1 MNLPVTQKHFLSFSR
16 KLFLSV
22 ISLFLVFAI
31 CFIAYQYQREREYKI
46 ELLNTQLQ
54 DYNSRLYERLNN
66 SAAIEEVTSK
76 YIREHALQ
84 DLRVTLID
92 LQGNVIYDS
101 YKNQNQ
107 PLESH
112 LNRPEVQKALKEGNG
127 FDVRRTSETTGLPYF
142 YSATRYGDYMIRS
155 ALPYNVSLINN
166 LQADPHY
173 LWFTAA
179 ISLLLIIIFYKFT
192 NKLGTSISQL
202 REFAMR
208 ADRNE
213 PIEMAMQ
220 SAFPHNEL
228 GEISQHIIQIY
239 RRLHETKE
247 ALYIEREKLITHLQ
261 ISHEGLGIF
270 TKDKKEILVNN
281 LFTQYSNLISDSNLE
296 TTEEVFAISE
306 LKEIINFINK
316 NQQQRSRGKDEKRMS
331 VTINKNG
338 RNFIVE
344 CIIFQDAS
352 FEISINDVT
361 QEEEQVRLKR
371 QLTQNIAHEL
381 KTPVSSIQG
390 YLETIVNNENISRE
404 KMNTFLERCY
414 AQSNRLSRLLRDIS
428 VLTRMD
434 EAANMI
440 DMERVDISVLVGN
453 IINEVSLELEEKHIT
468 VIDSLKKGIQIKG
481 NYSLLYSIFRNL
493 MDNAIAYAGSNIQ
506 ININCFR
513 EDENYYYFSFADTG
527 IGVSPEHLNRLF
539 ERFYRVD
546 KSHSKESGGTGLG
559 LSIVKHA
566 VQHMHG
572 TIHVDSVL
580 NAGKLAQL
588 ALHHNTVVMG
598 IFHYIAGH
606 SDVFL
611 KAQLGAV
618 DHHGGEAAVD
628 AVLADLKAIAVVQMQ
643 GDRDI
648 GIGHSGLHQFGEI
661 DVLGIF
667 AGAGRNLQNDRG
679 LLQLGRFGNALYDL
693 HVVDIESADG
703 VAALIGF
710 TEHFLGSDQW
720 HNIDP
725 PSKNRSIKGWCVQ
738 PYCSNIARQMQ

>member
-1 MNLPVTQKHFLSFSR
+1 M
-16 KLFLSV
+16 
-22 ISLFLVFAI
+22 
-31 CFIAYQYQREREYKI
+31 
-46 ELLNTQLQ
+46 
-54 DYNSRLYERLNN
+54 
-66 SAAIEEVTSK
+66 
-76 YIREHALQ
+76 
-84 DLRVTLID
+84 
-92 LQGNVIYDS
+92 
-101 YKNQNQ
+101 
-107 PLESH
+107 
-112 LNRPEVQKALKEGNG
+112 
-127 FDVRRTSETTGLPYF
+127 
-142 YSATRYGDYMIRS
+142 
-155 ALPYNVSLINN
+155 
-166 LQADPHY
+166 
-173 LWFTAA
+173 
-179 ISLLLIIIFYKFT
+179 IIFYKFT

-239 RRLHETKE
+239 KRLHETKE

-306 LKEIINFINK
+306 LQEIIHFINK
-316 NQQQRSRGKDEKRMS
+316 NQQERSRGKGEKRMS

-338 RNFIVE
+338 RTFIVE

-390 YLETIVNNENISRE
+390 YLETIVSNENIPRE
-404 KMNTFLERCY
+404 KINVFLERCY

-453 IINEVSLELEEKHIT
+453 IINEVSLELDEKHIT
-468 VIDSLKKGIQIKG
+468 VVNSLKKSIQIKG

-513 EDENYYYFSFADTG
+513 EDENFYYFSFADTG
-527 IGVSPEHLNRLF
+527 IGVSPRT
-539 ERFYRVD
+539 
-546 KSHSKESGGTGLG
+546 SESSLRT
-559 LSIVKHA
+559 
-566 VQHMHG
+566 
-572 TIHVDSVL
+572 
-580 NAGKLAQL
+580 
-588 ALHHNTVVMG
+588 
-598 IFHYIAGH
+598 
-606 SDVFL
+606 FL
-611 KAQLGAV
+611 P
-618 DHHGGEAAVD
+618 
-628 AVLADLKAIAVVQMQ
+628 
-643 GDRDI
+643 
-648 GIGHSGLHQFGEI
+648 
-661 DVLGIF
+661 
-667 AGAGRNLQNDRG
+667 GRQR
-679 LLQLGRFGNALYDL
+679 
-693 HVVDIESADG
+693 S
-703 VAALIGF
+703 F
-710 TEHFLGSDQW
+710 TESRWNRTGISYCEERRHHPRWQHLRQEQSGRRAGICIYIGKGEVKSGVTC
-720 HNIDP
+720 
-725 PSKNRSIKGWCVQ
+725 KNL
-738 PYCSNIARQMQ
+738 SNQKN

>member
-31 CFIAYQYQREREYKI
+31 CFIVYQYQREREYKI
-46 ELLNTQLQ
+46 ELLNTKLQ
-54 DYNSRLYERLNN
+54 DYNSRLYEQL
-66 SAAIEEVTSK
+66 EEQPLDSEIISG
-76 YIREHALQ
+76 YINKHILE

-92 LQGNVIYDS
+92 AEGNVVYDS
-101 YKNQNQ
+101 YPNHNNQIEN
-107 PLESH
+107 H
-112 LNRPEVQKALKEGNG
+112 LNRLEVQKAIKHGNG
-127 FDVRRTSETTGLPYF
+127 YDVRRTSETTGVPYF
-142 YSATRYGDYMIRS
+142 YSATRYKDYIVRS

-173 LWFTAA
+173 LWFT
-179 ISLLLIIIFYKFT
+179 IIVTLLLMIIFYKFT

-239 RRLHETKE
+239 KRLHETKE

-261 ISHEGLGIF
+261 ISHEGLGVF

-281 LFTQYSNLISDSNLE
+281 LFTQYSNLISDSTLE
-296 TTEEVFAISE
+296 TTEEVFAINE
-306 LKEIINFINK
+306 LKEIIHFINK
-316 NQQQRSRGKDEKRMS
+316 NQQERSRGKGEKRMS

-338 RNFIVE
+338 RTFIVE

-390 YLETIVNNENISRE
+390 YLETIVSNENIPRE
-404 KMNTFLERCY
+404 KINVFLERCY

-434 EAANMI
+434 EAASMI

-453 IINEVSLELEEKHIT
+453 IINEVSLELDEKHIT
-468 VIDSLKKGIQIKG
+468 VINSLKKSIQVKG

-513 EDENYYYFSFADTG
+513 EDENFYYFSFADTG

-546 KSHSKESGGTGLG
+546 KGRSRKLGGTGLG
-559 LSIVKHA
+559 LAIVKNA
-566 VQHMHG
+566 V
-572 TIHVDSVL
+572 I
-580 NAGKLAQL
+580 
-588 ALHHNTVVMG
+588 
-598 IFHYIAGH
+598 I
-606 SDVFL
+606 
-611 KAQLGAV
+611 
-618 DHHGGEAAVD
+618 HGGNISAKNNQGGGLEFVFT
-628 AVLADLKAIAVVQMQ
+628 LAK
-643 GDRDI
+643 
-648 GIGHSGLHQFGEI
+648 E
-661 DVLGIF
+661 
-667 AGAGRNLQNDRG
+667 
-679 LLQLGRFGNALYDL
+679 
-693 HVVDIESADG
+693 
-703 VAALIGF
+703 
-710 TEHFLGSDQW
+710 
-720 HNIDP
+720 
-725 PSKNRSIKGWCVQ
+725 K
-738 PYCSNIARQMQ
+738 

>member
-22 ISLFLVFAI
+22 ILLFLVFAI

-54 DYNSRLYERLNN
+54 DYNSRLYEHLKVD
-66 SAAIEEVTSK
+66 STFEDTIES
-76 YIREHALQ
+76 YIRDHVLS

-92 LQGNVIYDS
+92 RQGNVIYDS
-101 YKNQNQ
+101 FKKLGHKPEN
-107 PLESH
+107 H
-112 LNRPEVQKALKEGNG
+112 LNRPEVQRASKNG
-127 FDVRRTSETTGLPYF
+127 QGYDVRRTSETTGVPYF
-142 YSATRYGDYMIRS
+142 YSATRYKDYIVRT
-155 ALPYNVSLINN
+155 ALPYNVSLIKN
-166 LQADPHY
+166 LKADPHY
-173 LWFTAA
+173 LWFTAMVT
-179 ISLLLIIIFYKFT
+179 LLLIVIFYKFT
-192 NKLGTSISQL
+192 NKLGTSINQL

-213 PIEMAMQ
+213 PIEMGMN

-239 RRLHETKE
+239 KRLHETKE

-296 TTEEVFAISE
+296 TTEEVFNINE
-306 LKEIINFINK
+306 LKDIISFINK
-316 NQQQRSRGKDEKRMS
+316 NQQQRSVGKGEKRMS
-331 VTINKNG
+331 ITINKNG
-338 RNFIVE
+338 RTFIVE

-390 YLETIVNNENISRE
+390 YLETIVNNENIPRE
-404 KMNTFLERCY
+404 KMNVFLDRCY

-434 EAANMI
+434 EVANMI
-440 DMERVDISVLVGN
+440 DMERIDISLLVGN
-453 IINEVSLELEEKHIT
+453 IINEVSLELEDKQIT
-468 VIDSLKKGIQIKG
+468 VVNSLKKSIQIKG

-493 MDNAIAYAGSNIQ
+493 TDNAIAYAGSNIQ
-506 ININCFR
+506 IHINCFR
-513 EDENYYYFSFADTG
+513 EDENFYYFSFADTG

-546 KSHSKESGGTGLG
+546 KGRSRKIGGTGLG
-559 LSIVKHA
+559 LAIVKNA
-566 VQHMHG
+566 V
-572 TIHVDSVL
+572 IL
-580 NAGKLAQL
+580 
-588 ALHHNTVVMG
+588 
-598 IFHYIAGH
+598 
-606 SDVFL
+606 
-611 KAQLGAV
+611 
-618 DHHGGEAAVD
+618 HGGSISAKNNQVGGLEFVFT
-628 AVLADLKAIAVVQMQ
+628 LAK
-643 GDRDI
+643 
-648 GIGHSGLHQFGEI
+648 E
-661 DVLGIF
+661 
-667 AGAGRNLQNDRG
+667 
-679 LLQLGRFGNALYDL
+679 
-693 HVVDIESADG
+693 
-703 VAALIGF
+703 
-710 TEHFLGSDQW
+710 
-720 HNIDP
+720 
-725 PSKNRSIKGWCVQ
+725 K
-738 PYCSNIARQMQ
+738 

>member
-22 ISLFLVFAI
+22 ILLFLVFAI
-31 CFIAYQYQREREYKI
+31 CFIAYQYQREREYKF

-54 DYNSRLYERLNN
+54 NYNSRLFERLGTDT
-66 SAAIEEVTSK
+66 IVEETIDDYVRS
-76 YIREHALQ
+76 HALS
-84 DLRVTLID
+84 DLRVTVID
-92 LQGNVIYDS
+92 RQGNVVYDS
-101 YKNQNQ
+101 YKNPNRQ
-107 PLESH
+107 PENH
-112 LNRPEVQKALKEGNG
+112 LNRPEVQKAVNNGQG

-142 YSATRYGDYMIRS
+142 YSATRYGDYIYRS

-166 LQADPHY
+166 LKADPHY

-179 ISLLLIIIFYKFT
+179 VTLLLVIIFYRFT
-192 NKLGTSISQL
+192 NKLGTSINQL

-213 PIEMAMQ
+213 PIEMEMN

-228 GEISQHIIQIY
+228 GEISQHIIRIY
-239 RRLHETKE
+239 KRLHETKE

-270 TKDKKEILVNN
+270 TKNKKEILVNN
-281 LFTQYSNLISDSNLE
+281 LFTQYSNLISDYNLE
-296 TTEEVFAISE
+296 TTEEVFGISE
-306 LKEIINFINK
+306 LKGIIQFINK
-316 NQQQRSRGKDEKRMS
+316 NQQQRTQGKDEKRMS

-338 RNFIVE
+338 RTFIVE

-390 YLETIVNNENISRE
+390 YLETIVNNENIAPD
-404 KMNTFLERCY
+404 KMNIFLERCY

-428 VLTRMD
+428 ALTRMD

-468 VIDSLKKGIQIKG
+468 IVNSLKKNMEYRG

-493 MDNAIAYAGSNIQ
+493 MDNAIAYAGTNIQ
-506 ININCFR
+506 IHINCFR
-513 EDENYYYFSFADTG
+513 EDENFYYFSVADTG

-546 KSHSKESGGTGLG
+546 KGRSRKLGGTGLG
-559 LSIVKHA
+559 LAIVKNA
-566 VQHMHG
+566 VL
-572 TIHVDSVL
+572 I
-580 NAGKLAQL
+580 
-588 ALHHNTVVMG
+588 
-598 IFHYIAGH
+598 
-606 SDVFL
+606 
-611 KAQLGAV
+611 
-618 DHHGGEAAVD
+618 HGGNISAKNNQGGGLEFVFT
-628 AVLADLKAIAVVQMQ
+628 LAK
-643 GDRDI
+643 
-648 GIGHSGLHQFGEI
+648 E
-661 DVLGIF
+661 
-667 AGAGRNLQNDRG
+667 
-679 LLQLGRFGNALYDL
+679 
-693 HVVDIESADG
+693 
-703 VAALIGF
+703 
-710 TEHFLGSDQW
+710 
-720 HNIDP
+720 
-725 PSKNRSIKGWCVQ
+725 KK
-738 PYCSNIARQMQ
+738 

>member
-46 ELLNTQLQ
+46 ELLNTKLQ
-54 DYNSRLYERLNN
+54 DYNSRLYEQL
-66 SAAIEEVTSK
+66 EEQPLDSEIISG
-76 YIREHALQ
+76 YINKHILE

-92 LQGNVIYDS
+92 AEGNVVYDS
-101 YKNQNQ
+101 YPSHNNQMEN
-107 PLESH
+107 H
-112 LNRPEVQKALKEGNG
+112 LNRPEVQKAIKHGNG
-127 FDVRRTSETTGLPYF
+127 YDVRRTSETTGVPYF
-142 YSATRYGDYMIRS
+142 YSATHYKDYIVRS

-173 LWFTAA
+173 LWFT
-179 ISLLLIIIFYKFT
+179 IIVTLLLMIIFYKFT

-239 RRLHETKE
+239 KRLHETKE

-261 ISHEGLGIF
+261 ISHEGLGVF

-306 LKEIINFINK
+306 LKEIIHFINK
-316 NQQQRSRGKDEKRMS
+316 NQQERSRGKGEKRMS

-338 RNFIVE
+338 RTFIVE

-390 YLETIVNNENISRE
+390 YLETIVSNENIPRE
-404 KMNTFLERCY
+404 KINVFLERCY

-434 EAANMI
+434 EAASMI

-453 IINEVSLELEEKHIT
+453 IINEVSLELDEKHIT
-468 VIDSLKKGIQIKG
+468 VINSLKKSIQVKG

-513 EDENYYYFSFADTG
+513 EDENFYYFSFADTG

-546 KSHSKESGGTGLG
+546 KGRSRKLGGTGLG
-559 LSIVKHA
+559 LAIVKNA
-566 VQHMHG
+566 V
-572 TIHVDSVL
+572 I
-580 NAGKLAQL
+580 
-588 ALHHNTVVMG
+588 
-598 IFHYIAGH
+598 I
-606 SDVFL
+606 
-611 KAQLGAV
+611 
-618 DHHGGEAAVD
+618 HGGNISA
-628 AVLADLKAIAVVQMQ
+628 KSSQ
-643 GDRDI
+643 
-648 GIGHSGLHQFGEI
+648 SGGLEF
-661 DVLGIF
+661 VFTLGK
-667 AGAGRNLQNDRG
+667 
-679 LLQLGRFGNALYDL
+679 
-693 HVVDIESADG
+693 E
-703 VAALIGF
+703 
-710 TEHFLGSDQW
+710 
-720 HNIDP
+720 
-725 PSKNRSIKGWCVQ
+725 K
-738 PYCSNIARQMQ
+738 

>member
-1 MNLPVTQKHFLSFSR
+1 V
-16 KLFLSV
+16 
-22 ISLFLVFAI
+22 
-31 CFIAYQYQREREYKI
+31 
-46 ELLNTQLQ
+46 
-54 DYNSRLYERLNN
+54 
-66 SAAIEEVTSK
+66 
-76 YIREHALQ
+76 
-84 DLRVTLID
+84 
-92 LQGNVIYDS
+92 
-101 YKNQNQ
+101 
-107 PLESH
+107 
-112 LNRPEVQKALKEGNG
+112 
-127 FDVRRTSETTGLPYF
+127 
-142 YSATRYGDYMIRS
+142 
-155 ALPYNVSLINN
+155 
-166 LQADPHY
+166 
-173 LWFTAA
+173 
-179 ISLLLIIIFYKFT
+179 SLLLMVIFYKFT

-239 RRLHETKE
+239 KRLHETKE

-306 LKEIINFINK
+306 LKDIIHFINK

-338 RNFIVE
+338 RTFIVE

-390 YLETIVNNENISRE
+390 YLETIVNNENISRD
-404 KMNTFLERCY
+404 KINTFLERCY

-453 IINEVSLELEEKHIT
+453 IINEVSLELEEKHISI
-468 VIDSLKKGIQIKG
+468 VDSLKKGIQIKG

-493 MDNAIAYAGSNIQ
+493 MDNAIAYAGTNIQ

-546 KSHSKESGGTGLG
+546 KGRSRKLGGTGLG
-559 LSIVKHA
+559 LAIVKNA
-566 VQHMHG
+566 V
-572 TIHVDSVL
+572 I
-580 NAGKLAQL
+580 
-588 ALHHNTVVMG
+588 
-598 IFHYIAGH
+598 I
-606 SDVFL
+606 
-611 KAQLGAV
+611 
-618 DHHGGEAAVD
+618 HGGNISAKNNQGGGLEFIFT
-628 AVLADLKAIAVVQMQ
+628 LAK
-643 GDRDI
+643 
-648 GIGHSGLHQFGEI
+648 E
-661 DVLGIF
+661 
-667 AGAGRNLQNDRG
+667 
-679 LLQLGRFGNALYDL
+679 
-693 HVVDIESADG
+693 
-703 VAALIGF
+703 
-710 TEHFLGSDQW
+710 
-720 HNIDP
+720 
-725 PSKNRSIKGWCVQ
+725 K
-738 PYCSNIARQMQ
+738 

>member
-46 ELLNTQLQ
+46 ELLNTKLQ
-54 DYNSRLYERLNN
+54 DYNSRLYEQLENQPLDSEIIDGYINN
-66 SAAIEEVTSK
+66 HILE
-76 YIREHALQ
+76 

-92 LQGNVIYDS
+92 AQGNVVYDS
-101 YKNQNQ
+101 YPSHNNQMEN
-107 PLESH
+107 H
-112 LNRPEVQKALKEGNG
+112 LNRPEVQKAIKHGNG
-127 FDVRRTSETTGLPYF
+127 YDVRRTSETTGVPYF
-142 YSATRYGDYMIRS
+142 YSATHYKDYIVRS

-173 LWFTAA
+173 LWFTV
-179 ISLLLIIIFYKFT
+179 IVTLLLMIIFYKFT

-239 RRLHETKE
+239 KRLHETKE
-247 ALYIEREKLITHLQ
+247 ALYIEREKLIPHLQ

-306 LKEIINFINK
+306 LQEIIHFINK
-316 NQQQRSRGKDEKRMS
+316 NQQERSRGKGEKRMS

-338 RNFIVE
+338 RTFIVE

-390 YLETIVNNENISRE
+390 YLETIVSNENIPRE
-404 KMNTFLERCY
+404 KINVFLERCY

-434 EAANMI
+434 EAASMI

-453 IINEVSLELEEKHIT
+453 IINEVSLELDEKHIT
-468 VIDSLKKGIQIKG
+468 VVNSLKKSIQIKG

-513 EDENYYYFSFADTG
+513 EDENFYYFSFADTG

-546 KSHSKESGGTGLG
+546 KGRSRKVGGTGLG
-559 LSIVKHA
+559 LAIVKNA
-566 VQHMHG
+566 V
-572 TIHVDSVL
+572 I
-580 NAGKLAQL
+580 
-588 ALHHNTVVMG
+588 
-598 IFHYIAGH
+598 I
-606 SDVFL
+606 
-611 KAQLGAV
+611 
-618 DHHGGEAAVD
+618 HGGSISAKNNQGGGLEFVFT
-628 AVLADLKAIAVVQMQ
+628 LAK
-643 GDRDI
+643 
-648 GIGHSGLHQFGEI
+648 E
-661 DVLGIF
+661 
-667 AGAGRNLQNDRG
+667 
-679 LLQLGRFGNALYDL
+679 
-693 HVVDIESADG
+693 
-703 VAALIGF
+703 
-710 TEHFLGSDQW
+710 
-720 HNIDP
+720 
-725 PSKNRSIKGWCVQ
+725 K
-738 PYCSNIARQMQ
+738 

>member
-1 MNLPVTQKHFLSFSR
+1 
-16 KLFLSV
+16 
-22 ISLFLVFAI
+22 
-31 CFIAYQYQREREYKI
+31 
-46 ELLNTQLQ
+46 
-54 DYNSRLYERLNN
+54 
-66 SAAIEEVTSK
+66 
-76 YIREHALQ
+76 
-84 DLRVTLID
+84 
-92 LQGNVIYDS
+92 
-101 YKNQNQ
+101 
-107 PLESH
+107 
-112 LNRPEVQKALKEGNG
+112 
-127 FDVRRTSETTGLPYF
+127 
-142 YSATRYGDYMIRS
+142 MI
-155 ALPYNVSLINN
+155 V
-166 LQADPHY
+166 
-173 LWFTAA
+173 
-179 ISLLLIIIFYKFT
+179 SLLLMIIFYNFT
-192 NKLGTSISQL
+192 NQLGTSISQL

-239 RRLHETKE
+239 KRLHETKE

-306 LKEIINFINK
+306 LKEIIHFINK
-316 NQQQRSRGKDEKRMS
+316 NQQQRSLSKDEKRMS
-331 VTINKNG
+331 ITINKNG
-338 RNFIVE
+338 RTFIVE

-390 YLETIVNNENISRE
+390 YLETIVNNDNISRE

-453 IINEVSLELEEKHIT
+453 IINEVALELEEKHIT
-468 VIDSLKKGIQIKG
+468 IVDSLKKGIQIKG

-493 MDNAIAYAGSNIQ
+493 MDNAIAYAGTNIQ

-513 EDENYYYFSFADTG
+513 EDENFYYFSFSDTG
-527 IGVSPEHLNRLF
+527 VGVPAEHLNRLF

-546 KSHSKESGGTGLG
+546 KGRSRKLGGTGLG
-559 LSIVKHA
+559 LAIVKNA
-566 VQHMHG
+566 V
-572 TIHVDSVL
+572 I
-580 NAGKLAQL
+580 
-588 ALHHNTVVMG
+588 
-598 IFHYIAGH
+598 I
-606 SDVFL
+606 
-611 KAQLGAV
+611 
-618 DHHGGEAAVD
+618 HGGNISA
-628 AVLADLKAIAVVQMQ
+628 KSSQ
-643 GDRDI
+643 
-648 GIGHSGLHQFGEI
+648 SGGLEF
-661 DVLGIF
+661 VFTLGK
-667 AGAGRNLQNDRG
+667 
-679 LLQLGRFGNALYDL
+679 
-693 HVVDIESADG
+693 E
-703 VAALIGF
+703 
-710 TEHFLGSDQW
+710 
-720 HNIDP
+720 
-725 PSKNRSIKGWCVQ
+725 K
-738 PYCSNIARQMQ
+738 

>member
-1 MNLPVTQKHFLSFSR
+1 MDTASKLNNTTHFLSFSR

-22 ISLFLVFAI
+22 ISLFLVFAG
-31 CFIAYQYQREREYKI
+31 CFLAYQYQREKEYKI
-46 ELLNTQLQ
+46 DLLDIQLQ
-54 DYNSRLYERLNN
+54 DYNERLHQELTHIPD
-66 SAAIEEVTSK
+66 SLWDKTLERYLQK
-76 YIREHALQ
+76 YVKQ
-84 DLRVTLID
+84 DLRITVVNV
-92 LQGNVIYDS
+92 QGDVLYDS
-101 YKNQNQ
+101 FENQKLGN
-107 PLESH
+107 H
-112 LNRPEVQKALKEGNG
+112 VNRPEVQKALAEGKG
-127 FDVRRTSETTGLPYF
+127 YDVRRTSETTGVPYF
-142 YSATRYGDYMIRS
+142 YSATHYKDYIVRS

-173 LWFTAA
+173 LWFTV
-179 ISLLLIIIFYKFT
+179 IVTLLLMIIFYKFT

-239 RRLHETKE
+239 KRLHETKE

-306 LKEIINFINK
+306 LQEIIHFINK
-316 NQQQRSRGKDEKRMS
+316 NQQERSRGKGEKRMS

-338 RNFIVE
+338 RTFIVE

-390 YLETIVNNENISRE
+390 YLETIVSNENIPRE
-404 KMNTFLERCY
+404 KINVFLERCY

-434 EAANMI
+434 EAASMI

-453 IINEVSLELEEKHIT
+453 IINEVSLELDEKHIT
-468 VIDSLKKGIQIKG
+468 VVNSLKKSIQIKG

-513 EDENYYYFSFADTG
+513 EDENFYYFSFADTG

-546 KSHSKESGGTGLG
+546 KGRSRKVGGTGLG
-559 LSIVKHA
+559 LAIVKNA
-566 VQHMHG
+566 V
-572 TIHVDSVL
+572 I
-580 NAGKLAQL
+580 
-588 ALHHNTVVMG
+588 
-598 IFHYIAGH
+598 I
-606 SDVFL
+606 
-611 KAQLGAV
+611 
-618 DHHGGEAAVD
+618 HGGSISAKNNQGGGLEFVFT
-628 AVLADLKAIAVVQMQ
+628 LAK
-643 GDRDI
+643 
-648 GIGHSGLHQFGEI
+648 E
-661 DVLGIF
+661 
-667 AGAGRNLQNDRG
+667 
-679 LLQLGRFGNALYDL
+679 
-693 HVVDIESADG
+693 
-703 VAALIGF
+703 
-710 TEHFLGSDQW
+710 
-720 HNIDP
+720 
-725 PSKNRSIKGWCVQ
+725 K
-738 PYCSNIARQMQ
+738 